1 MTGRPTPS
9 SSRLRRLHT
18 DQDGLSAGAEALVFG
33 VLVFVIGSLIAL
45 NGWAVLDADL
55 AVDAAA
61 REATRTIVE
70 AGGAPR
76 TTMVGTAA
84 DGEVVGPVRDVAV
97 ATMVGHGKDPAHLPD
112 PEGFA
117 VRLVDDPWAHGSAA
131 GPVRCA
137 PVTVHVSYPVQ
148 GIRLPVVGGWQTPIR
163 VVGEHTEIVD
173 PFRTGLEG
181 TADCG

>member
-1 MTGRPTPS
+1 MTGRPAPPTT
-9 SSRLRRLHT
+9 RLRRLHA

-33 VLVFVIGSLIAL
+33 VLVFVIGSMIAL

-76 TTMVGTAA
+76 TSMIGADD
-84 DGEVVGPVRDVAV
+84 DGEVTGRVRDVAV
-97 ATMVGHGKDPAHLPD
+97 ATMVGHGRDPDHLPD
-112 PEGFA
+112 PDTFD
-117 VRLVDDPWAHGSAA
+117 VRLVDDPWTHGSAA
-131 GPVRCA
+131 GPARCA

-148 GIRLPVVGGWQTPIR
+148 GIRLPIVGGWQTPIR
-163 VVGEHTEIVD
+163 VVGEHTEVID

-181 TADCG
+181 TADCA